1 MADKTQKKV
10 GGKRGQPA
18 IDRIR
23 KELRESNTVM
33 LMDFDRLVARKPGAT
48 AIHSFLAEIGYAV
61 SYSSVWTWYQNRFP
75 EQFDYVAALLVEA
88 EEIHKLANK
97 IRNSE
102 DLPKGITAQ
111 MLPAI
116 IREFRSMCSQ
126 LNEMKFVKD
135 SQELELN
142 GIYFAFAE
150 IEEAQKDTAFEAV
163 VKDLKRGVIAKYEG
177 R

>member
-1 MADKTQKKV
+1 MTDLASKIIK
-10 GGKRGQPA
+10 GAELPRG
-18 IDRIR
+18 
-23 KELRESNTVM
+23 V
-33 LMDFDRLVARKPGAT
+33 
-48 AIHSFLAEIGYAV
+48 
-61 SYSSVWTWYQNRFP
+61 
-75 EQFDYVAALLVEA
+75 
-88 EEIHKLANK
+88 
-97 IRNSE
+97 
-102 DLPKGITAQ
+102 TAQ

-126 LNEMKFVKD
+126 LNDMKFVKD

-150 IEEAQKDTAFEAV
+150 IEEAQKDTAFEQV

>member
-1 MADKTQKKV
+1 MTDK
-10 GGKRGQPA
+10 GKRKGGIKGQFA

-23 KELRESNTVM
+23 KELRESNPTM
-33 LMDFDRLVARKPGAT
+33 LMDLDRLVARKPGAT
-48 AIHSFLAEIGYAV
+48 AIHSFLVEIGCEV
-61 SYSSVWTWYQNRFP
+61 SYSAVWNWYQKKFP
-75 EQFDYVAALLVEA
+75 ETFDCVSALLKKA
-88 EEIHKLANK
+88 EEMNDLASK
-97 IRNSE
+97 IIDGKE
-102 DLPKGITAQ
+102 LPKGVTAQ

-126 LNEMKFVKD
+126 LNDMKFVKD

-150 IEEAQKDTAFEAV
+150 IEEAQKDTAFEQV